1 MKIRYLDHLNYLSAI
16 PTIAMICIQGTTILS
31 GALENQHNSSQ
42 MLTVNRIKDELGSMN
57 TSELRELNHDVRQ
70 ELEQKSI
77 ENLNNTAPMEL
88 GDQESPHVGNY
99 LLENV
104 SIIEGQAASGAP
116 NDIVFLV

>member
-16 PTIAMICIQGTTILS
+16 LTIAMICIQGATILS

-42 MLTVNRIKDELGSMN
+42 MLTGNRIEDELGSMN

-77 ENLNNTAPMEL
+77 E
-88 GDQESPHVGNY
+88 
-99 LLENV
+99 
-104 SIIEGQAASGAP
+104 I
-116 NDIVFLV
+116 